1 MNSYNELKEKLDD
14 LFKEN
19 ETIYLVGTSSTGKTT
34 LINKLMKEKENIISI
49 QYDNLLLEGLYNS
62 LKEKMKKEDFDYL
75 NNFFGENTAYY
86 VRHYNCD
93 ENHNPF
99 IIKFKKENSEKEW
112 KKVSKILKENYI
124 YLPNG
129 GENRKKSLEKL
140 FNLIKSNLKSGKK
153 ILIDIA
159 YISPEEIIIMK
170 EKFKTKFIYIYLSLK
185 FMVKAIKKRNLES
198 LEKNLPFNYRHPIF
212 VFENVI
218 NYLKNESKYFME
230 EFSKEKFNENIIK
243 FIPLIDPYYL
253 GFMIKSYC
261 NINLFDQFNFPIKI
275 YAPNFVDFVY
285 RNKELE
291 NVFETLEI

>member
-1 MNSYNELKEKLDD
+1 MDSYKELKEKIDI

-34 LINKLMKEKENIISI
+34 LINNLINQNENLISI
-49 QYDNLLLEGLYNS
+49 QFDNLLLENFYTT
-62 LKEKMKKEDFDYL
+62 LKEKMNKDDFNYL
-75 NNFFGENTAYY
+75 NNFFGENIAYY
-86 VRHYNCD
+86 IRHYNCD
-93 ENHNPF
+93 EENNPF
-99 IIKFKKENSEKEW
+99 IIKFKKEHTNNEW
-112 KKVSKILKENYI
+112 EKVSKILKENYI
-124 YLPNG
+124 KLPNG
-129 GENRKKSLEKL
+129 IDNRKKCLEKL
-140 FNLIKSNLKSGKK
+140 FNLIKISLDSGKK

-159 YISPEEIIIMK
+159 YISPEEIILMK
-170 EKFKTKFIYIYLSLK
+170 EKYKTIFIYVYLSLK
-185 FMVKAIKKRNLES
+185 YMVKAIKKRNLES

-230 EFSKEKFNENIIK
+230 EFSKEQFNENIIK

-261 NINLFDQFNFPIKI
+261 NINLFDQFIFPIKI